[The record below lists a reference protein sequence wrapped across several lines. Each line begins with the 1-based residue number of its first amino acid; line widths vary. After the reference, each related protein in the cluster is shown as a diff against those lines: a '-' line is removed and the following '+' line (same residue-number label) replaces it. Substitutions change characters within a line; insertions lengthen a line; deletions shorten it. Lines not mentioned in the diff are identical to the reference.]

1 MSETP
6 DPFAARPYTPPSER
20 NAEPA
25 AESAPE
31 SASESTSGS
40 TPESTPVEA
49 AVDALAEATPEVEAE
64 PATNVPVD
72 AAAEEAAETAPEPPA
87 FDGPTTHR
95 FEPAEQPADDPDP
108 VLSGEAEEA
117 PAVPSAA
124 SLVEPVSAPASPE
137 PVAAAPEPALDPVL
151 TASSYAS
158 AAEPDTHPASV
169 IPSSIVFPYES
180 ESARSASGHAH
191 SSHGGSHTSGHSG
204 GWPDTAR
211 TDTPKS
217 GGAGRKVAGALAI
230 AVLGAAAGVGGGAAY
245 EEYLAPDRAS
255 VSTVDLPAD
264 TTKAPTGQVEKV
276 AASVLPSV
284 VQIMVSGGDA
294 AGSGT
299 GIIISND
306 GEILTNNHVVE
317 VAAGNDG
324 KIIVVFS
331 DGTNTPAK
339 IVGQDPVTDI
349 AVIKANVKGLTPA
362 KLGSTRSLQVGQ
374 TVVAVGSPFGLSS
387 SVTAGIISALNRPV
401 TEPADEDNKSSGTT
415 FPGIQT
421 DAAINP
427 GNSGGPLVDLS
438 GRVIGI
444 NSVIQSSGG
453 GLFGGEAG
461 SIGLGFAIPIDLAKS
476 VASQLLAGKK
486 VEHAQIGVTV
496 SAAVADNKL
505 TTIGAKVRDVKAG
518 SAGAKAGLK
527 AGDIITA
534 VNNIP
539 VARSEGL
546 IAAIRAYQPGD
557 KVTLTFL
564 RDDKKQTTEVT
575 LGSDGGKLSQ

>member
-1 MSETP
+1 
-6 DPFAARPYTPPSER
+6 
-20 NAEPA
+20 
-25 AESAPE
+25 
-31 SASESTSGS
+31 
-40 TPESTPVEA
+40 
-49 AVDALAEATPEVEAE
+49 
-64 PATNVPVD
+64 
-72 AAAEEAAETAPEPPA
+72 
-87 FDGPTTHR
+87 
-95 FEPAEQPADDPDP
+95 
-108 VLSGEAEEA
+108 
-117 PAVPSAA
+117 
-124 SLVEPVSAPASPE
+124 VEPVSEPASPE
-137 PVAAAPEPALDPVL
+137 PVEPPVSGLSVAPVP
-151 TASSYAS
+151 TASTYARE
-158 AAEPDTHPASV
+158 AAPDTHPASV
-169 IPSSIVFPYES
+169 IPSSIVFPNES
-180 ESARSASGHAH
+180 GATSTGHAH
-191 SSHGGSHTSGHSG
+191 SSHADSQSAS
-204 GWPDTAR
+204 WPDAPH
-211 TDTPKS
+211 TDGPKPR
-217 GGAGRKVAGALAI
+217 GAGRKVAGVLAI
-230 AVLGAAAGVGGGAAY
+230 ALLGAAAGVGGGAVY
-245 EEYLAPDRAS
+245 EEYLAPDRPS
-255 VSTVDLPAD
+255 ISTVDQPSD
-264 TTKAPTGQVEKV
+264 TSKAPAGQVEKV

-317 VAAGNDG
+317 VADGDDG
-324 KIIVVFS
+324 KIVVVFS

-349 AVIKANVKGLTPA
+349 AVIKAQDVKGLAPA
-362 KLGSTRSLQVGQ
+362 ALGSTRNLQVGQ

-387 SVTAGIISALNRPV
+387 SVTSGIISALNRPV
-401 TEPADEDNKSSGTT
+401 TEPTDDEDEKSSGTT

-427 GNSGGPLVDLS
+427 GNSGGPLVDLK

-476 VASQLLAGKK
+476 VASQLLDGKK

-505 TTIGAKVRDVKAG
+505 TTIGALIRDVKKG

-527 AGDIITA
+527 SGDIITA

-546 IAAIRAYQPGD
+546 IAAIRAYEPGE
-557 KVTLTFL
+557 KVTLTYL
-564 RDDKKQTTEVT
+564 RDDKKRTTEVT